1 MVLQQSQKEANLVA
15 EIPEK
20 RVQHMLFLEIV
31 MEGGGIPRH
40 SQIFQEI
47 LLKGLFGIE
56 GDEDSLWES
65 L

>member
-31 MEGGGIPRH
+31 LPEMYVN
-40 SQIFQEI
+40 
-47 LLKGLFGIE
+47 GLF
-56 GDEDSLWES
+56 SSQVWVRS
-65 L
+65 VNYYVSK